1 MPSGPFTKQNIRISV
16 KLNYYLGDAI
26 VGGLITSAPSGL
38 AISQGQQTM
47 PGDRIILN
55 AVDALALSDT
65 VNVTTSN
72 LWDGLYIYV
81 RTKATSTLTPTL
93 GRLAFWDTGVAES
106 IHQVTPDESGAQG
119 VALCAGVFVSTMTKG
134 YNWWIQAAG
143 LANIAFTTPLTG
155 VPTDGCPVYAAAD
168 AAGRA
173 DVLDGGGAP
182 SFTQI
187 GQMLQ
192 RYLGDAV
199 GLPAAATTSTVDMRM
214 NRMFRW

>member
-1 MPSGPFTKQNIRISV
+1 
-16 KLNYYLGDAI
+16 LN
-26 VGGLITSAPSGL
+26 
-38 AISQGQQTM
+38 ISQGQQTL

-65 VNVTTSN
+65 TNVGT
-72 LWDGLYIYV
+72 LYDGLYIYV
-81 RTKATSTLTPTL
+81 RTKSTSSLTPTI
-93 GRLAFWDTGVAES
+93 GHLAFWDTGVAQS
-106 IHQVTPDESGAQG
+106 IHQVTPDESGSQG
-119 VALCAGVFVSTMTKG
+119 VALCAGVFVSTLTKG

-143 LANIAFTTPLTG
+143 LASIVFTTPLTG
-155 VPTDGCPVYAAAD
+155 AASDGCPVYTAAD
-168 AAGRA
+168 SAGRA
-173 DVLDGGGAP
+173 DVLDGGGSP

-199 GLPAAATTSTVDMRM
+199 GVPTAAGTSTVDMRM

>member
-1 MPSGPFTKQNIRISV
+1 MPSGPFTKQNIRISG

-26 VGGLITSAPSGL
+26 VGGQITSAPSGL

-47 PGDRIILN
+47 PGDRMILN
-55 AVDALALSDT
+55 CIDALALSDS

-93 GRLAFWDTGVAES
+93 GRLAFWDTGVAQG
-106 IHQVTPDESGAQG
+106 IHQVTPDESGTQG
-119 VALCAGVFVSTMTKG
+119 VALIAGVFVSTMTKG

-143 LANIAFTTPLTG
+143 LANITFTTPLTG
-155 VPTDGCPVYAAAD
+155 TPTDGCPVYVGAD
-168 AAGRA
+168 AVGRA
-173 DVLDGGGAP
+173 DVLDGNAQP
-182 SFTQI
+182 SFTQV

-199 GLPAAATTSTVDMRM
+199 GIPVAAATSTVDMRM
-214 NRMFRW
+214 RTLIRW

>member
-1 MPSGPFTKQNIRISV
+1 MPSGPFTKQNVRIAG
-16 KLNYYLGDAI
+16 KFNNYLGDAI

-38 AISQGQQTM
+38 AISQGQQNS
-47 PGDRIILN
+47 PGDRVIFN
-55 AVDALALSDT
+55 ALDALVLSDT
-65 VNVTTSN
+65 TVGT
-72 LWDGLYIYV
+72 LYDGLYIYV
-81 RTKATSTLTPTL
+81 RTKPTSTLTPTL
-93 GRLAFWDTGVAES
+93 GHLAFWDTGVLQS

-119 VALCAGVFVSTMTKG
+119 VALCAGVFVSTLTKG

-143 LANIAFTTPLTG
+143 LANIVFTTPLTG
-155 VPTDGCPVYAAAD
+155 VPSDGCPVYASAD
-168 AAGRA
+168 AAGTA
-173 DVLDGGGAP
+173 DVLDGGANP

-199 GLPAAATTSTVDMRM
+199 GLPAAAGTSTVDMRM